1 MDEANTELEPLERI
15 NDYLKPL
22 FQHLLEVTHYQ
33 LMPKIE
39 NAYTLASKPYGDTDE
54 AIFRWMEETF
64 KTNKLGYLE
73 GARRLLLLEKELN
86 GLA

>member
-1 MDEANTELEPLERI
+1 M
-15 NDYLKPL
+15 
-22 FQHLLEVTHYQ
+22 LEVIHYQ

-39 NAYTLASKPYGDTDE
+39 NAYNLASQPYGDSDE

-64 KTNKLGYLE
+64 KDNKLSYLE
-73 GARRLLLLEKELN
+73 GARRLLLLEKEFN